1 MIKNLSFVM
10 YTNEKYLPIAKLS
23 IDRVSEYFNL
33 SVPKYL
39 ATNKLNKDFNLDYC
53 DFEIID
59 ANIPFESDGSHFR
72 NVMLTLLTNYVKTK
86 YFLYFSEDYYLIKT
100 FKINNLIKLLAYI
113 EDKDI
118 GYMSLIGHSQFYG
131 SKNNDT
137 ESYDLP
143 DIMQLNPISYIY
155 SFSMQ
160 PCIWNKDFL
169 LQIIDSNQRL
179 TLPILDTTNFKNRK
193 NKPLSNGWDYNWTPH
208 GFIFNN
214 SLLGNY
220 ALDTHNGI
228 DDYYMLLYSEIV
240 RGGKLN
246 LNTHNNNKNTVKSII
261 SKYNIRS
268 NPIYQQFL

>member
-23 IDRVSEYFNL
+23 VDKVLEYFKL

-39 ATNKLNKDFNLDYC
+39 ATNRLNKNFDLDYC
-53 DFEIID
+53 DFKIID
-59 ANIPFESDGSHFR
+59 TNTPFKNDGSHFR
-72 NVMLTLLTNYVKTK
+72 NVMLTLLNNHVKTK
-86 YFLYFSEDYYLIKT
+86 YFLYFSEDYYLIKP
-100 FKINNLIKLLAYI
+100 FKINNLIKLLCYI

-118 GYMSLIGHSQFYG
+118 GYMSLIGHPQFYG

-143 DIMQLNPISYIY
+143 DIMQLNPMSYIY

-160 PCIWNKDFL
+160 PCIWNKDFF

-193 NKPLSNGWDYNWTPH
+193 NQPLSSGWDYNWTPH
-208 GFIFNN
+208 SFVFDS
-214 SLLGNY
+214 SLFGNY
-220 ALDTHNGI
+220 AFDTHNGI
-228 DDYYMLLYSEIV
+228 DDYYILLYSEIV
-240 RGGKLN
+240 RGGKFN
-246 LNTHNNNKNTVKSII
+246 LNTHNNNKNTVNSII
-261 SKYNIRS
+261 KQYNITS